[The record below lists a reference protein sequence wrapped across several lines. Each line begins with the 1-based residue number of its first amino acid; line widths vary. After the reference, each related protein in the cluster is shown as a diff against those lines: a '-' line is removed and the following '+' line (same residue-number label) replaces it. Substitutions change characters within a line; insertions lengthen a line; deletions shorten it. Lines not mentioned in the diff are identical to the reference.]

1 MWIGDPKGSERVPK
15 GAFEGHLEFVCF
27 LGAFLEGKMSKNG
40 AFFVSKMEQ
49 NLSKTEKGEK
59 PIRAYPPMKNLVFE
73 GRRLP
78 KPLQK
83 GIQKAYRFSVMFFT
97 TF

>member
-1 MWIGDPKGSERVPK
+1 M
-15 GAFEGHLEFVCF
+15 EFVCF
-27 LGAFLEGKMSKNG
+27 WGAFFEGKMFKNG
-40 AFFVSKMEQ
+40 VFFVSKMTK

-73 GRRLP
+73 GGRLP

-83 GIQKAYRFSVMFFT
+83 GIQKHVTKFT
-97 TF
+97 PEVVS